1 VSTSEEP
8 ILHPIGIVSRRTGLK
23 PDLIRAWERR
33 YEAIQPQR
41 TEGRHRLYAEEDIER
56 LKILGRLTEAGH
68 SIGRIAHLD
77 DEQLRELAAE
87 EDLAIP
93 PSTTN
98 GHGPS
103 TVRTPEYHLE
113 RCMQAIEELDGT
125 GLEFQL
131 ERAAVDLSRIN
142 LTEELL
148 VPLMQAIGDRWRR
161 GELRPMHEHLATAAV
176 RSFIGSLHSA
186 YRVPSGAPR
195 LIVTTPAGQLH
206 ELGALVAACAAA
218 AEGWQVTY
226 LGPDLPCEEIVAA
239 ARQRKARGVLLSI
252 VFPADDSFVGEE
264 VVRLRRHLGEEV
276 GILVGGRS
284 AAAYTD
290 FLEDADAVLTETL
303 PDLRQELVKLRAFPG
318 KISPPEPL
326 S

>member
-1 VSTSEEP
+1 MNTTEDP

-41 TEGRHRLYAEEDIER
+41 TEGRHRLYAEDDIER
-56 LKILGRLTEAGH
+56 LKMLGRLTEAGH

-77 DEQLRELAAE
+77 DEQLRELAEE
-87 EDLAIP
+87 EDLAIAHP
-93 PSTTN
+93 TGN
-98 GHGPS
+98 GHALPA
-103 TVRTPEYHLE
+103 TRTPAHHLE
-113 RCMQAIEELDGT
+113 LCMKAIEDLNGT

-131 ERAAVDLSRIN
+131 ERAAVDLSRIK

-148 VPLMQAIGDRWRR
+148 VPLMRAIGDRWRR

-264 VVRLRRHLGEEV
+264 IVRLRRHLGDEV
-276 GILVGGRS
+276 AILVGGRS
-284 AAAYTD
+284 ASAYSD
-290 FLEDADAVLTETL
+290 FLEEADAVLTETL
-303 PDLRQELVKLRAFPG
+303 PELRQELVQLRATPG
-318 KISPPEPL
+318 SISPPEAL

>member
-1 VSTSEEP
+1 MSTTEEP

-77 DEQLRELAAE
+77 DEQLRELAVE
-87 EDLAIP
+87 EELPLPHPA
-93 PSTTN
+93 SN
-98 GHGPS
+98 GQGPS
-103 TVRTPEYHLE
+103 ATRTPKHHLE
-113 RCMQAIEELDGT
+113 QCMKAIENLDGT

-131 ERAAVDLSRIN
+131 ERAAVDLSRIK

-148 VPLMQAIGDRWRR
+148 VPLMQAIGERWRR

-239 ARQRKARGVLLSI
+239 AHQRRARGVLLSV

-264 VVRLRRHLGEEV
+264 IVRIRRHLGDDIA
-276 GILVGGRS
+276 ILVGGRS
-284 AAAYTD
+284 ASAYFE
-290 FLEDADAVLTETL
+290 FLEQADAALTETL
-303 PDLRQELVKLRAFPG
+303 PELRQELVKLRARPG
-318 KISPPEPL
+318 SGPPPEAL